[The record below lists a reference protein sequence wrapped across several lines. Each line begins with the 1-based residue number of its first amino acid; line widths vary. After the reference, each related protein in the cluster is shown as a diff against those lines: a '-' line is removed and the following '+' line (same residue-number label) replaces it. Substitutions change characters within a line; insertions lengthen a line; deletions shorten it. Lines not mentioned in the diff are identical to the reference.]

1 VSHQTDT
8 ADTLRVRRSVNER
21 PGHSF
26 VRVCVCVCL
35 CLSAARWPPHTER
48 DDQPSLCQLTNKA
61 ETVSTPTHDAH
72 DRRTKPAS
80 LSFSPSHRHIH
91 NSSNRQTERHTEAM
105 QCDAHIGP
113 SAGVSV
119 CLSTWDHHSSASPF
133 PRPPPCAHLCRRPA
147 TLKLQHRSRAD
158 ALALRGGELDAH
170 RERGGHTR
178 GKSTHGTDTRHDR
191 EVSLSLIHST
201 GGELSVALGGFVS
214 VCPAL
219 SLSLS
224 LRQVICVCVSACL
237 SVSRPCVTDAST
249 RDQHTLASRHHTP
262 PSDRQTA
269 TATPHSDSF
278 VQPASQSSLSVCL
291 SVCHLSPPPTHR
303 PTHSWQQTADKCQS
317 KET

>member
-1 VSHQTDT
+1 MTDT
-8 ADTLRVRRSVNER
+8 NRQPNSGTNGGHTKKTRLTFLSLTLSVCR
-21 PGHSF
+21 PI
-26 VRVCVCVCL
+26 
-35 CLSAARWPPHTER
+35 
-48 DDQPSLCQLTNKA
+48 SLPL
-61 ETVSTPTHDAH
+61 
-72 DRRTKPAS
+72 
-80 LSFSPSHRHIH
+80 SPSHADCV
-91 NSSNRQTERHTEAM
+91 N
-105 QCDAHIGP
+105 P
-113 SAGVSV
+113 STRVGVMGKQSSV
-119 CLSTWDHHSSASPF
+119 CPF
-133 PRPPPCAHLCRRPA
+133 PRPPLCAHLCRRPA